1 MKGTRI
7 KKRARERSQPPQLI
21 IFLVSFFLFLES
33 PPCISL
39 HSLVSPSSMIKGKSN
54 VISSFLFF
62 DPPLTGWGGGG
73 GEKKGREEK
82 KGGSFVSSAVL
93 SRVQIRTL
101 LLLFESSGH
110 GGGKGDC
117 QLVARSLQRQL
128 SFHDSFF
135 FFFFFYLFP
144 QCGCAYVQHDVTG
157 DGAGIEGERRRRERK
172 KEGKKK
178 KEKEI
183 KRVGAAFMRSSIHR
197 GKLGQAL

>member
-135 FFFFFYLFP
+135 FFFFFLFVP
-144 QCGCAYVQHDVTG
+144 AVWLRAYVQHDVTG

-178 KEKEI
+178 KK
-183 KRVGAAFMRSSIHR
+183 K
-197 GKLGQAL
+197 K